1 MRTCLSSFMD
11 KLDENC
17 GCSPLIHSV
26 KKGAAMTQEV
36 MEPNN
41 IAPLITTQE
50 VDPEILRYLI
60 N

>member
-1 MRTCLSSFMD
+1 MD

-41 IAPLITTQE
+41 IAPLINTQE

>member
-11 KLDENC
+11 TFDENC
-17 GCSPLIHSV
+17 GCSPLIHAV

-41 IAPLITTQE
+41 IAPFVSTQK
-50 VDPEILRYLI
+50 VDPSLM
-60 N
+60 